1 MKKST
6 GHTPLFSS
14 LRRAM
19 RLARVANH
27 KNAPSADEILD
38 LYNEEQAKR
47 FFSRREF
54 LALGAGAATLGLS
67 GCLPE
72 PTNKP
77 ENPKKVSEV
86 AKIAIVGAGIA
97 GLHAAYVLQKA
108 GVQSTVFE
116 GSGRVGGRMFTG
128 MDVVAPGLYA
138 ELGGEFV
145 DSGHEDMINLCNE
158 FGLKLN
164 DRLDPKGE
172 GKYKNA
178 YFFEGRHYTE
188 QEVIKAFQPIAT
200 RMDVDINK
208 LSEYFTYN
216 SFSPEDQRL
225 DRMSIATYLD
235 SIGVSG
241 WFRKLLDVAWV
252 TEFGRETQEQ
262 TALNLLWLISTDTS
276 EGFSIFGES
285 DEQFKIEGGSEQLT
299 RALYKK
305 LQAQIKISHK
315 LEAIRAGKNGGYTLS
330 FASGGGTKDVETEMV
345 ILTLPFTLLREVD
358 IQVPLPEVKKKAIK
372 ELGYGT
378 NAKLYVGFKD
388 RIWHAKNYSGEAFTD
403 EGFQLSWDNSAF
415 QPGPAGGLTLFSGG
429 TSGVVVGNGTPE
441 SHVNNFMS
449 GVEKAFPGASAARNG
464 QTARFHWPTYE
475 WAKMSYACYLP
486 GQYTTIAGA
495 EFEPVGNLFFAGEH
509 TSLDYQGYMN
519 GGAETGRRAAE
530 GILEKLGI
538 KKAENA

>member
-1 MKKST
+1 MKKSS

-19 RLARVANH
+19 RLAIAANKKH
-27 KNAPSADEILD
+27 TPPADEMLD
-38 LYNEEQAKR
+38 LYHEAQAKR
-47 FFSRREF
+47 LLSRREF
-54 LALGAGAATLGLS
+54 VALGAGAATLGIV

-77 ENPKKVSEV
+77 ENTQKTTEI

-97 GLHAAYVLQKA
+97 GLHAAHVLQKA
-108 GVQSTVFE
+108 GVQSVVYE
-116 GSGRVGGRMFTG
+116 GSGRVGGRIFTG
-128 MDVVAPGLYA
+128 MDVAAPGLYA
-138 ELGGEFV
+138 EMGGEFI
-145 DSGHEDMINLCNE
+145 DSGHEDMINLCSE

-172 GKYKNA
+172 GRLKNA
-178 YFFEGRHYTE
+178 YFFDGRHYTE
-188 QEVIKAFQPIAT
+188 QEVIKAFQPIAA
-200 RMDVDINK
+200 RMDEDINK
-208 LSEYFTYN
+208 LSEYFTYKE
-216 SFSPEDQRL
+216 FSPDDQRL
-225 DRMSIATYLD
+225 DKLSIAAYLD

-262 TALNLLWLISTDTS
+262 TALNLLWLISTDTT

-285 DEQFKIEGGSEQLT
+285 DEQFKIDGGSEQLT

-315 LEAIRAGKNGGYTLS
+315 LEAIRPGKNGGYILS
-330 FASGGGTKDVETEMV
+330 FATGGSTKDVEAEMAL
-345 ILTLPFTLLREVD
+345 ITIPFTLLREVD
-358 IQVPLPEVKKKAIK
+358 LQIPLPEVKKKAIQ

-388 RIWHAKNYSGEAFTD
+388 RVWHSKNYSGEAFTD

-415 QPGPAGGLTLFSGG
+415 QPGPSGGLTLFSGG
-429 TSGVVVGNGTPE
+429 KTGVTVGNGPPE
-441 SHVNNFMS
+441 SHINTFMA
-449 GVEKAFPGASAARNG
+449 GVDKAFPGASAARNG

-475 WAKMSYACYLP
+475 WAKTSYACYLP

-495 EFEPVGNLFFAGEH
+495 EFEPVGNLYFAGEH

-530 GILEKLGI
+530 GILEKLG
-538 KKAENA
+538 KPATS

>member
-216 SFSPEDQRL
+216 SFSPEDQLL

>member
-19 RLARVANH
+19 KFARMANR
-27 KNAPSADEILD
+27 KNTPAADEILD

-47 FFSRREF
+47 LFSRREF
-54 LALGAGAATLGLS
+54 MALGAGAATLGLS

-72 PTNKP
+72 PSNKP
-77 ENPKKVSEV
+77 ENPKKTSEV

-108 GVQSTVFE
+108 GVQSTVYE
-116 GSGRVGGRMFTG
+116 GSGRVGGRLFTG

-145 DSGHEDMINLCNE
+145 DSGHEDIINLCNE

-208 LSEYFTYN
+208 LSESFTYN
-216 SFSPEDQRL
+216 SFSPDDQRL
-225 DRMSIATYLD
+225 DRMSIAAYLD

-305 LQAQIKISHK
+305 LQSQIKISHK
-315 LEAIRAGKNGGYTLS
+315 LEAIRTGKNGGYTLS
-330 FASGGGTKDVETEMV
+330 FASGGGTKDVEAEIV
-345 ILTLPFTLLREVD
+345 LLTLPFTLLREVD
-358 IQVPLPEVKKKAIK
+358 VQVSLPEVKKKAIK

-429 TSGVVVGNGTPE
+429 TSGVAVGDGTPE

-449 GVEKAFPGASAARNG
+449 GVEKVFPGASAARNG